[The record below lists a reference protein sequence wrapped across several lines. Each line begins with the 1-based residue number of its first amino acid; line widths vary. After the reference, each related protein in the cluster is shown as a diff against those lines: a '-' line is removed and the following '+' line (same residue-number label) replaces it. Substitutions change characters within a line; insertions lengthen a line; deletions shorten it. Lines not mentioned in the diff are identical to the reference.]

1 MESLSLRTDESID
14 EVVERYA
21 DMVYRLACA
30 QTGRRD
36 SADDVFQ
43 EFFCG
48 LCDAIRP
55 LPPKNTARHGCCA

>member
-30 QTGRRD
+30 QTGPQGQRRRCL
-36 SADDVFQ
+36 SRGFSRLVRRN
-43 EFFCG
+43 
-48 LCDAIRP
+48 RP